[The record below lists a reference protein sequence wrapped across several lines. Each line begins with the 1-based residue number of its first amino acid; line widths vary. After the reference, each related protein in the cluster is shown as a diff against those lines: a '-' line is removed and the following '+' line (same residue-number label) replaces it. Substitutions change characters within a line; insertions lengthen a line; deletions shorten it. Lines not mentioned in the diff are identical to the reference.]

1 MACDTRRMSKTA
13 KNASAR
19 PRRRRDILRINA
31 RVDVL
36 EILDRC
42 VTGARQLWATL
53 THRSPD
59 RVSWDAVPVGA
70 LVVTCGPP
78 SACDGTTTTTRRLLV
93 RRTPDTG
100 AFVGVLRNDGSPSCD
115 DDVESETWLSLGK
128 RRGSVMVL
136 VLARRV
142 PLAFDTDA
150 HLLEEVAT
158 RGLRRAG
165 VLS

>member
-1 MACDTRRMSKTA
+1 MSKTA
-13 KNASAR
+13 KSATR

-53 THRSPD
+53 THRTPD

-78 SACDGTTTTTRRLLV
+78 TACDGTTTTTRRLLI

-115 DDVESETWLSLGK
+115 DDVESEAWLSLGK
-128 RRGSVMVL
+128 RRGSAMVL

-142 PLAFDTDA
+142 PLAFDADA
-150 HLLEEVAT
+150 QALEQVAA
-158 RGLRRAG
+158 RGLRRVG